1 MVKLLIIT
9 AMFPDKYNPNG
20 EVFVQHQANELAKS
34 FDVRVIA
41 TRLKRKL
48 SIEED
53 NQKGYRL
60 IYIYMPYIKHF
71 FLSLVCSYRIFA
83 IPRINRV
90 IKEWK
95 PDIIHVHDFK
105 HVPELFQL
113 SYYLRRY
120 NIPRYLTVHNLR
132 SHPSVI
138 KRQCTRWFYRM
149 TFRGAYT
156 GWNHIFTVND
166 RIKEIIY
173 GDAGVTQISNIGN
186 AVGPVP
192 EVPEAQIEQY
202 RRLLTGTSFK
212 IISVGN
218 LKAEKG
224 FEFLLE
230 SVGELKKKHIPIQVV
245 IVGKGEEKENLTA
258 LVNSLGLTDSII
270 FTGDISN
277 ALVRNLYPLFDAF
290 VLPSYSETFG
300 VVYIEAMYAGL
311 PAVGVKG
318 QGIDGV
324 IRDGI
329 NGFLVNP
336 RDSDDLAGKIEY
348 LINNRE
354 AVRTIAKQGQGL
366 VRNEY
371 QLSQLI
377 KKIIK
382 EYER

>member
-1 MVKLLIIT
+1 
-9 AMFPDKYNPNG
+9 MFPDKYNPNG
-20 EVFVQHQANELAKS
+20 EVFVKHQANELAKS

-41 TRLKRKL
+41 TRLKRRL
-48 SIEED
+48 SFEED
-53 NQKGYRL
+53 DKNGYTVTYL
-60 IYIYMPYIKHF
+60 YMPYIKHF
-71 FLSLVCSYRIFA
+71 FLSLVFSYHNFA

-113 SYYLRRY
+113 SYYLKRY

-132 SHPSVI
+132 THPSVI

-166 RIKEIIY
+166 NIKKIITNQTN
-173 GDAGVTQISNIGN
+173 VTRISNIGN
-186 AVGPVP
+186 AVGPAP

-202 RRLLTGTSFK
+202 RRLLSDNNFK

-224 FEFLLE
+224 FDILVK
-230 SVGELKKKHIPIQVV
+230 SVGILMQKRYPIQVI
-245 IVGKGEEKENLTA
+245 IVGKGEEKDNLLTEI
-258 LVNSLGLTDSII
+258 NRQGLTDNII
-270 FTGDISN
+270 LTGDLSN

-290 VLPSYSETFG
+290 VLPSYCETFG

-311 PAVGVKG
+311 PTIGVSG

-324 IRDGI
+324 IKHGI

-336 RDSDDLAGKIEY
+336 QDSTDLAEKIEY
-348 LINNRE
+348 IINNKDS
-354 AVRTIAKQGQGL
+354 VIPIAKNGQDL
-366 VRNEY
+366 VRDEY
-371 QLSQLI
+371 QLSRLI
-377 KKIIK
+377 KRIVK
-382 EYER
+382 EYEQ